1 MCFTENFI
9 LGTMSY
15 RNNCSCHYASNG
27 GNDDNT
33 MMAAAKEKPR
43 VPFQQN

>member
-1 MCFTENFI
+1 MGFSENFI

-15 RNNCSCHYASNG
+15 RSNCSNG

-33 MMAAAKEKPR
+33 RKAAAKEKTE